1 MLQCQRI
8 VVRVSSSHKIILAF
22 SVNATFKFKI
32 EFSFSSTNHT
42 FSLIYNFLQAA
53 AKKVYSK
60 LTFILL
66 KKTIW
71 ISCGFLKHR
80 VTPNKSQTIFK
91 KCLNKN
97 VPTHAKI
104 QNTINTE
111 IIAQLKAP
119 HML

>member
-1 MLQCQRI
+1 MW
-8 VVRVSSSHKIILAF
+8 V
-22 SVNATFKFKI
+22 
-32 EFSFSSTNHT
+32 
-42 FSLIYNFLQAA
+42 
-53 AKKVYSK
+53 
-60 LTFILL
+60 
-66 KKTIW
+66 
-71 ISCGFLKHR
+71 LKHR

-91 KCLNKN
+91 KCLNKI